1 MKAIEYLKFSEVN
14 PHKFLPILN
23 GHKTRKHLIE
33 HKMFTLKTVTEW
45 MHSKIEVD
53 KEAGCRV
60 RAIIV
65 DDELAGWC
73 GIQQEC
79 GKYEI
84 AIVIDGQFWGVG
96 RIVFQ
101 DLMRWAR
108 ELNHDEVLVNF
119 HHTRPI
125 YKFLEKIAEDIHES
139 EIYGSKFTTYKIKL
153 K

>member
-23 GHKTRKHLIE
+23 GYKTRKHLIE
-33 HKMFTLKTVTEW
+33 HEIFTLKTVKEW
-45 MHSKIEVD
+45 MHSKIEAD
-53 KEAGCRV
+53 KEVGCRV

-84 AIVIDGQFWGVG
+84 AIVIDDQFWG
-96 RIVFQ
+96 
-101 DLMRWAR
+101 
-108 ELNHDEVLVNF
+108 
-119 HHTRPI
+119 
-125 YKFLEKIAEDIHES
+125 
-139 EIYGSKFTTYKIKL
+139 
-153 K
+153 